1 MVCSLP
7 SVMVEKNPRLTQ
19 QPVVHRETNTGIKA
33 VSGVPLCDPTHI
45 CEKMVKRQTTLLLAP
60 TSPGLN
66 MEPCK
71 HWSQGVALSLQKVGL
86 SGPRLHLNTS
96 PSLTYTGSWED
107 GENTTLK
114 VAGHTGVND
123 TGICVKAS
131 TGSTQEISRRP
142 FSTDHKHSLHSRGFS
157 SIISPGAQGSH
168 STGGAPTLPCHSC
181 PA

>member
-107 GENTTLK
+107 GENTSLK
-114 VAGHTGVND
+114 VVGHTGVND

-142 FSTDHKHSLHSRGFS
+142 SAQITNTPSTPEGSL
-157 SIISPGAQGSH
+157 ISPGAQGSH